1 MSFHEAK
8 LNITSVNII
17 NIIVQRGSGQPLLF
31 GERIMGTKRNVQKEE

>member
-8 LNITSVNII
+8 LNITSVNI
-17 NIIVQRGSGQPLLF
+17 NIIVQRGSGRPLLF

>member
-8 LNITSVNII
+8 LNITSVNI
-17 NIIVQRGSGQPLLF
+17 NIVQRGSGQPLLF